1 MYPTTQKFP
10 PLNCDGRVFDSVS
23 WGSNRCTFDKFG
35 QLSFQG
41 PKMGINVAMPKVVG
55 LDNDRTETY
64 LKAVRSI
71 IEPGVQ
77 LIVTIFPQMRS
88 DRYAA
93 IKKLCVSEKPVAN
106 QCINLKTISN
116 EKKVTSVVQKI
127 ALQINCKLGGEVSS
141 RNSNCFIMTDRL
153 S

>member
-1 MYPTTQKFP
+1 
-10 PLNCDGRVFDSVS
+10 
-23 WGSNRCTFDKFG
+23 
-35 QLSFQG
+35 
-41 PKMGINVAMPKVVG
+41 MGINVATPKVVG

-141 RNSNCFIMTDRL
+141 RNFFIMTDCHHGSRPR
-153 S
+153 